1 MTMRRMKVRLPKA
14 PRVEMM
20 MLSRTL
26 SIQIRYDLIVV
37 TIMTMVD
44 VLLVMCSIIIIC
56 TFMVVQDCASFRT
69 RICHLIFDWIQQ
81 QKQDHNHHPLYQD
94 QPLHRRCHFCNCRY
108 HHQ

>member
-44 VLLVMCSIIIIC
+44 ALVVMCSIIIIIC
-56 TFMVVQDCASFRT
+56 TFMVC
-69 RICHLIFDWIQQ
+69 L
-81 QKQDHNHHPLYQD
+81 LYTSPSPRD
-94 QPLHRRCHFCNCRY
+94 S
-108 HHQ
+108 